1 MRGKK
6 RLGETVR
13 QRDICGCSG
22 DDRYVGGDPFIAMP
36 TKADNR
42 TKTQGTE
49 RGLHGPVCV
58 YVCLCSGSS
67 VRGP

>member
-13 QRDICGCSG
+13 RRDICGCSG

-49 RGLHGPVCV
+49 TVCMALCVCV
-58 YVCLCSGSS
+58 CVFMQW
-67 VRGP
+67 